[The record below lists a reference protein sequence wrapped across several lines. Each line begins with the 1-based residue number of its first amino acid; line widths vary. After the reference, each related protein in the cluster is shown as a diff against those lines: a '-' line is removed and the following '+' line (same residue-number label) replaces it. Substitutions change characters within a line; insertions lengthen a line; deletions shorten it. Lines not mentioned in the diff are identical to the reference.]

1 MKKRLFTLILLTLT
15 GLVPV
20 LAQTVSIDY
29 IDGFLDVMERGSWV
43 EAYIGDTLTA
53 SDSVRLDEDSY
64 AELSGRNLNLTLTSP
79 GIYRISELIAAA
91 GEGNALGVGNLV
103 SGKLSMM
110 LQGGSSQVQSAVG
123 GVRAAEAEAGPKL
136 DWMGSD
142 TAELIKEAKVA
153 LGENRFDSALTLLEE
168 AYDLAL
174 DDQEE
179 SEALFYLGW
188 THYQKGETAQAL
200 KKLSSVD
207 PDSYSDTYHSHFLIT
222 GNILVSTFAY
232 DAAIEWFGKY
242 DPAGAAFQD
251 VEAPQAIYL
260 LNGLAYKQKG
270 MSTQARQVLQKSLDL
285 NPAGETATA
294 ARSLLKEL

>member
-1 MKKRLFTLILLTLT
+1 MKKQITLPVFLILFALLPS
-15 GLVPV
+15 V
-20 LAQTVSIDY
+20 AQNVTIDY

-43 EAYIGDTLTA
+43 EAYIGDTLSA

-79 GIYRISELIAAA
+79 GIYRISELISAA
-91 GEGNALGVGNLV
+91 GEGNSLGVGNLV
-103 SGKLSMM
+103 AGKLSLM

-123 GVRAAEAEAGPKL
+123 GVRASEAVAAPKL

-142 TAELIKEAKVA
+142 TAELIKEAQDA
-153 LGENRFDSALTLLEE
+153 LRENRFDSAQALLEE

-188 THYQKGETAQAL
+188 TLYQKGETAEAL
-200 KKLSSVD
+200 KRLTTVQ
-207 PDSYSDTYHSHFLIT
+207 PDSYSSTYHSHFLIT

-232 DAAIEWFGKY
+232 DEAIAWFNDY
-242 DPAGAAFQD
+242 DPSAAAFQD
-251 VEAPQAIYL
+251 TEAEQAIYL
-260 LNGLAYKQKG
+260 LYGMAFKQKG
-270 MSTQARQVLQKSLDL
+270 QSTQAREVLQKSLDL
-285 NPAGETATA
+285 NPSGDTA
-294 ARSLLKEL
+294 AAARTLLDEL

>member
-1 MKKRLFTLILLTLT
+1 MKRQTILPVFLILIGVIPLM
-15 GLVPV
+15 
-20 LAQTVSIDY
+20 AQTVTIDY
-29 IDGFLDVMERGSWV
+29 IDGYLDVMERGSWV
-43 EAYIGDTLTA
+43 EAYIGDTLSG
-53 SDSVRLDEDSY
+53 SDSVRLDKDSY

-79 GIYRISELIAAA
+79 GIYRISELISAA
-91 GEGNALGVGNLV
+91 GEGNSLGVGNLV
-103 SGKLSMM
+103 SGKLSLM

-123 GVRAAEAEAGPKL
+123 GVRASEAVAAPKL

-142 TAELIKEAKVA
+142 TAELIKEAQAA
-153 LGENRFDSALTLLEE
+153 LRENRFDSAQALLEE

-200 KKLSSVD
+200 KRLISAN

-222 GNILVSTFAY
+222 GNILVTTFAY
-232 DAAIEWFGKY
+232 DDAIAWFGKY

-251 VEAPQAIYL
+251 GEAEQAIYL
-260 LNGLAYKQKG
+260 LNGMAFKQKG
-270 MSTQARQVLQKSLDL
+270 QSAQARQVLQKVLDL
-285 NPAGETATA
+285 NADGDTAAA